1 MKIQKIFTMLLFIL
15 LILTPVI
22 LANDATEE
30 ISWTDFSNAEIKLM
44 EYDLYQFLA
53 YSVTFENVQFNTED
67 ETKYYIFISNSL
79 DKPEFGATREEL
91 EKNATLFL
99 EKESEKI
106 ISYKYMNAVLEKKG
120 DVYLW
125 IVESRANKKGEFE
138 NKEVLTAYKIEKPA
152 LKDLTNRITL
162 RFEYP
167 NDYLYLKEPY
177 DIKTSRSINVK
188 IGKITD
194 NNILFSIKNQESGCF
209 EKLLEYAK
217 TAPSIYN
224 EKQST
229 GQINAICKKIDLVEN
244 EYYYVYM
251 KKDSEDGKYQ
261 EIEDVYLYQA
271 KYVKREQ
278 AAYTVAYEGY
288 LLREYYHKDFV
299 WNIETNSEENSNVSN
314 TSNISNTTDD
324 TIANNI
330 IPNAGESK
338 IIGVFIVLSFALGLI
353 SFIKMKIEYK

>member
-1 MKIQKIFTMLLFIL
+1 
-15 LILTPVI
+15 
-22 LANDATEE
+22 
-30 ISWTDFSNAEIKLM
+30 
-44 EYDLYQFLA
+44 
-53 YSVTFENVQFNTED
+53 
-67 ETKYYIFISNSL
+67 
-79 DKPEFGATREEL
+79 
-91 EKNATLFL
+91 
-99 EKESEKI
+99 
-106 ISYKYMNAVLEKKG
+106 
-120 DVYLW
+120 
-125 IVESRANKKGEFE
+125 
-138 NKEVLTAYKIEKPA
+138 
-152 LKDLTNRITL
+152 
-162 RFEYP
+162 
-167 NDYLYLKEPY
+167 
-177 DIKTSRSINVK
+177 
-188 IGKITD
+188 
-194 NNILFSIKNQESGCF
+194 
-209 EKLLEYAK
+209 
-217 TAPSIYN
+217 
-224 EKQST
+224 
-229 GQINAICKKIDLVEN
+229 
-244 EYYYVYM
+244 M